1 MVCSVIAGEA
11 QQSPGNPERLISA
24 AIEIASSLHP
34 RNDQDQNRQ
43 NSGIGYGLL
52 VMAVFRIDS
61 GLDLLFH

>member
-1 MVCSVIAGEA
+1 MVCSVVASEA

-43 NSGIGYGLL
+43 IQDTNRVVSDNRVGGSNPSALYQ
-52 VMAVFRIDS
+52 D
-61 GLDLLFH
+61 